1 MKLISATPDLEQAV
15 ARLAAFPYVTVD
27 TEFMRETTY
36 WPLLCLIQIAA
47 DDCEYL
53 IDPMAPGLDLGPFYQ
68 LMADQRVTKVFH
80 AARQDIEIIHHN
92 AGVIP
97 QPLFDTQVAAM
108 VCGFGELI
116 SYSNLVKSIVG
127 VHIDKSSQFTD
138 WQRRPL
144 APKQLTYAL
153 GDVTHLRKVYAALAD
168 NIARS
173 GRQQWLDDELTELT
187 SIETYATRPED
198 AWQRLKLRT
207 RSKKSLAV
215 LIEVAAWRER
225 MAQLQNVP
233 RGRILKDDAIY
244 DIATQLPISAEQLS
258 GLRTLHDGFTRSAR
272 GQDLLTV
279 VNRALERDMKS
290 LPAVDHGSPPSAEA
304 GAVIELLRV
313 LLKAKSA
320 EHGVA
325 PKLLATTSDL
335 EQIAASDSADVPALK
350 GWRRELFGEAALKLK
365 RGELAL
371 ALDKGAVIPVP
382 AGRALSRED

>member
-1 MKLISATPDLEQAV
+1 
-15 ARLAAFPYVTVD
+15 
-27 TEFMRETTY
+27 
-36 WPLLCLIQIAA
+36 
-47 DDCEYL
+47 
-53 IDPMAPGLDLGPFYQ
+53 
-68 LMADQRVTKVFH
+68 MADQRVTKVFH
-80 AARQDIEIIHHN
+80 AARQDIEIIYQN

-108 VCGFGELI
+108 VCGFGESI

-153 GDVTHLRKVYAALAD
+153 GDVTHLRTVYAALAD

-382 AGRALSRED
+382 AGRALSPED